1 MEHKKQ
7 TKIICTIADNNC
19 SEELVRS
26 LIESGMNVARLNT
39 AHMSLEGAAEVVRT
53 VRSIDDSVGIFV
65 DTKGPEV
72 RTSADLEEPIVVK
85 TGDIVTIGT
94 ECGENKFSVNYDG
107 FINEVNVGCQVLID
121 DGELAMVVKEKTDA
135 GLVCEI
141 QNDGK
146 IKKRKSVNVPEVS
159 LDLPSVTEKDRMFIK
174 FAIENDLDF
183 IAHSF
188 VRNKQDVDDVQ
199 AILDEAGS
207 KIKII
212 AKIEDREG
220 VNNLEEILEGVHAIM
235 VARGDLGIEI
245 PAQEVPVIQ
254 KQMIQTCIE
263 HAKPVI
269 TATQML
275 HTMIENPR
283 PTRAEVS
290 DVANAIFDG
299 TDCLMLSG
307 ESAYGDYP
315 VEAVQTMTKIAME
328 VEAAR
333 DDLLKLE
340 LQEHE
345 SIRRMRRNYLAR
357 AAVEASLELPLEA
370 ILIGTITGETARI
383 CSSYRGHAP
392 IYALSE
398 CQKTVRQLSLSYG
411 VYAKQL
417 DVKKSADAVVKV
429 ALERL
434 LEKGKLEKEDVVA
447 FIGAGHHA
455 DHTNTLQIDKVDCL
469 LGK

>member
-1 MEHKKQ
+1 
-7 TKIICTIADNNC
+7 
-19 SEELVRS
+19 
-26 LIESGMNVARLNT
+26 
-39 AHMSLEGAAEVVRT
+39 MSLEGAAEVVRT
-53 VRSIDDSVGIFV
+53 VRAIDPSVGIFV

-72 RTSADLEEPIVVK
+72 RTSADLDEPIVVK
-85 TGDIVTIGT
+85 TGDIVTIGK
-94 ECGENKFSVNYDG
+94 ECGANMFSVNYAG
-107 FINEVNVGCQVLID
+107 FIDEVTVGCQVLID
-121 DGELAMVVKEKTDA
+121 DGELAMVVKEKTAA

-146 IKKRKSVNVPEVS
+146 IKKRKSVNVPEIS
-159 LDLPSVTEKDRMFIK
+159 LNLPSVTEKDKMFIQ
-174 FAIENDLDF
+174 FAIDNDLDF

-188 VRNKQDVDDVQ
+188 VRNAQDVKDVQ
-199 AILDEAGS
+199 DVLDAANS

-212 AKIEDREG
+212 AKIEDRAG
-220 VNNLEEILEGVHAIM
+220 VDNLEEILDGVHAIM

-254 KQMIQTCIE
+254 KAMIKMCIE

-307 ESAYGDYP
+307 ESAYGAYP
-315 VEAVQTMTKIAME
+315 VEAVRTMTKIAME

-333 DDLLKLE
+333 EDLMKLD
-340 LQEHE
+340 LQDTLSE
-345 SIRRMRRNYLAR
+345 RRMRRNYLTR

-370 ILIGTITGETARI
+370 ILIGTISGETARI
-383 CSSYRGHAP
+383 CSSYRGHCP
-392 IYALSE
+392 IYAMTDCE
-398 CQKTVRQLSLSYG
+398 KTVRQLSLSYG
-411 VYAKQL
+411 VYAKQIE
-417 DVKKSADAVVKV
+417 VKQNSGTLVKL

-434 LEKGKLEKEDVVA
+434 VAKGKLEAEDVVA
-447 FIGAGHHA
+447 YIGAGHFA
-455 DHTNTLQIDKVDCL
+455 AHTNTLQIDTVASL
-469 LGK
+469 LAE

>member
-19 SEELVRS
+19 SEGLVRK

-39 AHMSLEGAAEVVRT
+39 AHMSLEGAAEVVKI
-53 VRSIDDSVGIFV
+53 VRSIDDRVGIFV

-72 RTSADLEEPIVVK
+72 RTANLAEPIEVK
-85 TGDIVTIGT
+85 KGDLITIGA
-94 ECGENKFSVNYDG
+94 ECGDMMFSVNYAG
-107 FINEVNVGCQVLID
+107 FINEVPVGSEVLID
-121 DGELAMVVKEKTDA
+121 DGELGMIVKEKTAA

-141 QNDGK
+141 MNDGK
-146 IKKRKSVNVPEVS
+146 VKKRKSVNVPNVS
-159 LDLPSVTEKDRMFIK
+159 LQLESVTEKDRSFIK
-174 FAIENDLDF
+174 FAVENDLDF

-188 VRNKQDVDDVQ
+188 VRNKQDVKDIQDE
-199 AILDEAGS
+199 LDKANS
-207 KIKII
+207 NIKII
-212 AKIEDREG
+212 AKIENREG
-220 VNNLEEILEGVHAIM
+220 VENLEEILEGVHSVM

-245 PAQEVPVIQ
+245 PAHEVPVIQ
-254 KQMIQTCIE
+254 KEMIRTCIA

-315 VEAVQTMTKIAME
+315 VEAVQTMTNIAME
-328 VEAAR
+328 VEQNR
-333 DDLLKLE
+333 DELMKMDLQDTASE
-340 LQEHE
+340 
-345 SIRRMRRNYLAR
+345 RRMRRNYLAR
-357 AAVEASLELPLEA
+357 AAVEASLELPVEA
-370 ILIGTITGETARI
+370 LLIGTITGETPRI

-398 CQKTVRQLSLSYG
+398 CAQTVRQLSLNYG
-411 VYAKQL
+411 VYAKCIEIKTSSDTL
-417 DVKKSADAVVKV
+417 VCN
-429 ALERL
+429 ALTSL
-434 LEKGKLEKEDVVA
+434 LENGKLENDDVVA
-447 FIGAGHHA
+447 YIGAGHHA
-455 DHTNTLQIDKVDCL
+455 DHTNTLQIDKVSAL
-469 LGK
+469 MA